1 MATPPPTTEFDQT
14 PERRVLGR
22 VAPEDFVGRAVELAD
37 ILRHAERGEKGRGLL
52 LLLAPT
58 AGVSELL
65 RQSYDA
71 LFRRRGQVLPVY
83 FALTRQ
89 EKTATSVAHHFLN
102 TFVQQ
107 YLAFRRDEPLLC
119 QTTLTQND
127 WLELAPPSDYE
138 WIERLIETYEQ
149 ERARGDERALLR
161 FCLSAPQ
168 RAAARGT
175 RIFVMLDSVQLAE
188 SLNGTLSLCAE
199 FVQALMQSPSSYVW
213 AGLRRQVLGV
223 VHRVPGS
230 FDNSDI
236 IRLERL
242 SDADAR
248 SLVEHVAR
256 RRQVAINEQTRDLIV
271 QQFDGSPFFITAL
284 IRAAHDRKH
293 SLDSFL
299 HCQQLYVDE
308 LMGGSINRHCASI
321 LEQIAPQATT
331 RRALIRL
338 LFEAATTDKGKI
350 LLETWRKKLNL
361 EAQEFHSLTQALHVH
376 ELASLDANFVE
387 VGNDS
392 LIWKDYLRARYRL
405 DVAGDSRALVVADT
419 LLETMKRAP
428 QTMARHY
435 RRAAALGLRDVM
447 TSFNCQR
454 VPASL
459 LHYDRFSL
467 SYKGVEM
474 DETAAGLEAE
484 TELVR
489 LPQIVHVASAA
500 AFHSSMQAVCDEE
513 RCAIAHGFDAGQYT
527 ESNEVVWLA
536 VEIES
541 KLEAG
546 RGVTELWCDRLTNL
560 ARVCGFPRPRLW
572 LVSPEGFSTE
582 ASELL
587 NERAAYSSSRRQMEM
602 LATRLSV
609 ESSLTKSES
618 ASGEFEMVIPMGDDT
633 ELIAAHTVEQIARRI
648 DFQPEAINQIK
659 TALVEACINAAEH
672 SLSPDRKIYQRFRVE
687 SDRLVVTVSSRGVV
701 PPGLSAQ
708 NGERGTSHDNGHN
721 AHEAASERR
730 GWGLKLI
737 RSLMD
742 EVEFERVDDGTRLR
756 MTKYLRKD

>member
-1 MATPPPTTEFDQT
+1 MAMPPTTQFDE
-14 PERRVLGR
+14 PAEARILGR
-22 VAPEDFVGRAVELAD
+22 VAPEEFVGRAVELAD
-37 ILRHAERGEKGRGLL
+37 ILRHAERSAKGRALL
-52 LLLAPT
+52 LLLAPS

-71 LFRRRGQVLPVY
+71 LFRRQAQVLPVY

-89 EKTATSVAHHFLN
+89 EKTASGIARHFLHS
-102 TFVQQ
+102 FLQQ
-107 YLAFRRDEPLLC
+107 YLAFRRNEPSL
-119 QTTLTQND
+119 THATLTEHD

-149 ERARGDERALLR
+149 ERARGDERALMR

-168 RAAARGT
+168 RAATRGT
-175 RIFVMLDSVQLAE
+175 RLFIMLDSVQLAE
-188 SLNGTLSLCAE
+188 SLNGALSLCVE
-199 FVQALMQSPSSYVW
+199 FVQALMQSPSSFVW

-248 SLVEHVAR
+248 QLVEHVAR
-256 RRQVAINEQTRDLIV
+256 RRQVTINDQTRDLIV

-284 IRAAHDRKH
+284 IRAAADRKL
-293 SLDSFL
+293 SLESYRQ
-299 HCQQLYVDE
+299 CQQLYVDE
-308 LMGGSINRHCASI
+308 LMGGAINRHCAAI
-321 LEQIAPQATT
+321 LEQVAPQATT

-361 EAQEFHSLTQALHVH
+361 DAEQFNSLTQALHAH

-387 VGNDS
+387 VNNES

-435 RRAAALGLRDVM
+435 RRAAALGLRDLM
-447 TSFNCQR
+447 TGFNCQR

-459 LHYDRFSL
+459 LHYDRFSQ

-474 DETAAGLEAE
+474 EETAAGVDAE
-484 TELVR
+484 TDLVR
-489 LPQIVHVASAA
+489 LPQVVHVASGA
-500 AFHSSMQAVCDEE
+500 AFHPSMQAVCDEE

-527 ESNEVVWLA
+527 ESNEVVWMA

-546 RGVTELWCDRLTNL
+546 RGVTEMWCDRLMNL

-572 LVSPEGFSTE
+572 LVSPEGFSAE
-582 ASELL
+582 AVELL
-587 NERAAYSSSRRQMEM
+587 NERGAYSSSRRQLEM

-609 ESSLTKSES
+609 ESSLAKSET
-618 ASGEFEMVIPMGDDT
+618 ASDEFEMVIPMGDDT

-701 PPGLSAQ
+701 PPGLTAR
-708 NGERGTSHDNGHN
+708 NGVNGAPHENGNN
-721 AHEAASERR
+721 AREAAKERR

-737 RSLMD
+737 KSLMD

-756 MTKYLRKD
+756 MTKYLRK

>member
-1 MATPPPTTEFDQT
+1 M
-14 PERRVLGR
+14 GR
-22 VAPEDFVGRAVELAD
+22 VAPEEFVGRAVELAD
-37 ILRHAERGEKGRGLL
+37 ILRHAERSEKGRGLL
-52 LLLAPT
+52 LLLAPS

-71 LFRRRGQVLPVY
+71 LFRRQAQVLPIY

-89 EKTATSVAHHFLN
+89 EKTAAGIARHFLHQ
-102 TFVQQ
+102 FLQQ
-107 YLAFRRDEPLLC
+107 YLAFRRNEPSL
-119 QTTLTQND
+119 TRVTLTQND

-149 ERARGDERALLR
+149 ERARGDERALIR

-168 RAAARGT
+168 RAAT
-175 RIFVMLDSVQLAE
+175 RRLRVFIMLDSVQLAE
-188 SLNGTLSLCAE
+188 SLNGTASLCAE
-199 FVQALMQSPSSYVW
+199 FVQALMRSPSSFVW
-213 AGLRRQVLGV
+213 AGLRRQVLSV

-236 IRLERL
+236 IRLDRL
-242 SDADAR
+242 SDTNAR
-248 SLVEHVAR
+248 ELVEHVAR
-256 RRQVAINEQTRDLIV
+256 RRQVIINDQTRDLIV

-284 IRAAHDRKH
+284 IRAAHDRKL
-293 SLDSFL
+293 SLESYRQ
-299 HCQQLYVDE
+299 CQQLYVDE
-308 LMGGSINRHCASI
+308 LMGGAINRHCAAI
-321 LEQIAPQATT
+321 LEQVAPQPAI
-331 RRALIRL
+331 RRALVRL
-338 LFEAATTDKGKI
+338 LVEATTTDKGKI

-361 EAQEFHSLTQALHVH
+361 EAEQFNSLTQALHVH

-387 VGNDS
+387 VGNES

-435 RRAAALGLRDVM
+435 RRAAALGLRDLM
-447 TSFNCQR
+447 NGFNCQR

-459 LHYDRFSL
+459 LHYDRFSQ

-474 DETAAGLEAE
+474 EETAAGLEAE

-489 LPQIVHVASAA
+489 LPQVVHVASGA
-500 AFHSSMQAVCDEE
+500 AFHPSMQAACDEE

-527 ESNEVVWLA
+527 ESNEVVWMA

-546 RGVTELWCDRLTNL
+546 RGITEIWCDRLMNL
-560 ARVCGFPRPRLW
+560 ARVCNFPRPRLW
-572 LVSPEGFSTE
+572 LVSPEGFSAE

-587 NERAAYSSSRRQMEM
+587 NERGAYSSSRRQLEM
-602 LATRLSV
+602 MATRLSV
-609 ESSLTKSES
+609 ESSLTKSETTS
-618 ASGEFEMVIPMGDDT
+618 DEFEMVIPMGDDT

-701 PPGLSAQ
+701 PPGLNAR
-708 NGERGTSHDNGHN
+708 NGVNGTSHENGNN
-721 AHEAASERR
+721 AREAAKERR

-737 RSLMD
+737 KSLMD

-756 MTKYLRKD
+756 MTKYLRKS